1 MATGVYIRTPN
12 MKTGLHMIG
21 RTAWNKGRKDPNAK
35 GRTFS
40 GVWTKER
47 QKEYGLEWRRVKRA
61 SSVEYRKQE
70 SLKTRDWQKRNPAKN
85 SWRQYQ
91 VSANKRGFDFSLT
104 FQELENLIFSQCD
117 YCGVPACPINGIDR
131 VDNTKGYIKDNCVPC
146 CAICNKAKGIL
157 TVLEFKNWI
166 IKLFNNINKIK

>member
-47 QKEYGLEWRRVKRA
+47 QIQLLFH
-61 SSVEYRKQE
+61 YR
-70 SLKTRDWQKRNPAKN
+70 
-85 SWRQYQ
+85 
-91 VSANKRGFDFSLT
+91 
-104 FQELENLIFSQCD
+104 
-117 YCGVPACPINGIDR
+117 
-131 VDNTKGYIKDNCVPC
+131 NT
-146 CAICNKAKGIL
+146 
-157 TVLEFKNWI
+157 
-166 IKLFNNINKIK
+166 